1 MRSSKVIMFLL
12 LFCFIFGPRF
22 KLLDILLITS
32 VFLCIS
38 GLFIIILKRNI
49 KKEIIIFSIIVFSS
63 LFYTL
68 IITSVYNFQDLTTIE
83 LIIKNLLYLYSAYF
97 IVCIYKY
104 IYKGNSDVN
113 LNYHIFIIGV
123 INAGFSILVFLSDGF
138 REQMLQILNYT
149 NEDRR
154 IVGDRSFDM
163 SMGGNAIGSIV
174 FSIIFIQGLYLK
186 KKKDSIIINV
196 GLMLIFIATLFTAR
210 TGLMIIILSIIIYWV
225 SFILSGKK
233 LFSIN
238 VKKFIITILTL
249 IIVVIFIFLFNSQ
262 ASESTSQQLEQE
274 LIPWAFELYYSYM
287 ENGELNT
294 NSTDIIF
301 NRMYFLPET
310 TKDLIFGTSNMG
322 RSTNLSYIPSDVGY
336 VRLIFAVGI
345 IGLVLIIL
353 PYIYMFYIGITDRHK
368 NISSRMLIITLLVV
382 FISNFKELVFLPR
395 GGASILFIFFIA
407 SFLINQDK
415 VQKQSIID
423 KGSVV

>member
-1 MRSSKVIMFLL
+1 
-12 LFCFIFGPRF
+12 
-22 KLLDILLITS
+22 
-32 VFLCIS
+32 
-38 GLFIIILKRNI
+38 
-49 KKEIIIFSIIVFSS
+49 
-63 LFYTL
+63 
-68 IITSVYNFQDLTTIE
+68 TTIE